1 METNVIIKKIS
12 TALVAVSMMF
22 LVFGTQAMSL
32 SGCAHK
38 KDHTEEFQKALEEK
52 GYKHIS
58 QLSVS
63 KSDVHQSKYFVN
75 FIDEGKVYDA
85 YFTAK
90 GQIIEVYEVAQM

>member
-1 METNVIIKKIS
+1 METRVIIKKIS
-12 TALVAVSMMF
+12 TLLVAASMTF
-22 LVFGTQAMSL
+22 IVFGTQAASL
-32 SGCAHK
+32 SGSTNK
-38 KDHTEEFQKALEEK
+38 KDHTEEFQKALEQK

-75 FIDEGKVYDA
+75 FVDEGKVYDA

-90 GQIIEVYEVAQM
+90 GEIIEVYEVAQM